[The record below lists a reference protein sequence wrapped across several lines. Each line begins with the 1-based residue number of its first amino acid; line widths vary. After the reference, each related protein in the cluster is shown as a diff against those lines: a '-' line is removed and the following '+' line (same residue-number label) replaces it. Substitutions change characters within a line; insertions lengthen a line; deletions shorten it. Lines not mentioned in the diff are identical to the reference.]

1 MPNEKIKNKLAILPA
16 QPGCY
21 LMKDKNDEVIYVG
34 KAIKLKNRVR
44 SYFVGS
50 HNYKTTKLVSN
61 IEDFEFIVTDSEKEA
76 LLLEFNLIKKYAPRY
91 NIMFMDDK
99 SYPYIELSKDEVP
112 TLRVIRRPK
121 DKKSEL
127 FGPFP
132 DAGAA
137 WQTMSLLNQLYPLRK
152 CKKMPK
158 KACLYYHIHQCLGPC
173 EHEVK
178 PQVYQQMRSDIQKF
192 LRGDVKELLAQL
204 KAEMMEASEALQFE
218 KAKEKR
224 DLIQSIEHVTAKQ
237 QVQFKDQKDRDVFGY
252 YVDKGYISIQAF
264 FLHQGKIVERSLAIH
279 PLVDEAENTFISYIL
294 QYYDKNPLPYE
305 ILLPKDLDI
314 ASLQEILTC
323 RIVQPLKGDKLKLV
337 EMVEK
342 NAKESHYQKFELAKK
357 EENRQMQALSE
368 LSSLF
373 HKKIE
378 TIEMLDNS
386 HIQGSFNVSG
396 CIVYRDGLPSKK
408 DYRYYRLGAY
418 VSDLDSMKE
427 VIYRRYFR
435 ILKEQ
440 RPVNDL
446 LIVDGE
452 WQQIEAAKEIIQDLE
467 MDVTI
472 AGLLKDEH
480 HRTSKLMDS
489 EGNILPMKKDGALFF
504 LMTQMQDEVHRFAI
518 TYHRKLRNKAMTKS
532 ILDEVEGIGEVRKKE
547 IWHRFKTLKQLKQA
561 RVEEIAKIV
570 PMQVAQDLYEL
581 LHLNDGQ
588 N

>member
-1 MPNEKIKNKLAILPA
+1 M
-16 QPGCY
+16 
-21 LMKDKNDEVIYVG
+21 
-34 KAIKLKNRVR
+34 
-44 SYFVGS
+44 
-50 HNYKTTKLVSN
+50 
-61 IEDFEFIVTDSEKEA
+61 
-76 LLLEFNLIKKYAPRY
+76 
-91 NIMFMDDK
+91 
-99 SYPYIELSKDEVP
+99 
-112 TLRVIRRPK
+112 
-121 DKKSEL
+121 
-127 FGPFP
+127 
-132 DAGAA
+132 
-137 WQTMSLLNQLYPLRK
+137 
-152 CKKMPK
+152 
-158 KACLYYHIHQCLGPC
+158 
-173 EHEVK
+173 
-178 PQVYQQMRSDIQKF
+178 
-192 LRGDVKELLAQL
+192 
-204 KAEMMEASEALQFE
+204 
-218 KAKEKR
+218 
-224 DLIQSIEHVTAKQ
+224 
-237 QVQFKDQKDRDVFGY
+237 
-252 YVDKGYISIQAF
+252 
-264 FLHQGKIVERSLAIH
+264 ERSLAIH

-446 LIVDGE
+446 LIVDGG

-547 IWHRFKTLKQLKQA
+547 IWHCFKTLKQLKQA

-581 LHLNDGQ
+581 CILNDGQ